1 MCSEPTL
8 IVSQSSLVHS
18 SELVHIVFN
27 GDLSD
32 CPTLSNFFATSED
45 HKYLMSGYR
54 GFPPECV
61 ADIVANSYFIYR
73 GVKHPLYCLL
83 PCGKCKYCKF
93 DYREEIRS
101 RAMIHAANSGT
112 VIFYTLTYSD
122 QHLPTDGLHKEHVSQ
137 AFKRLRTYIHRYIS
151 SDITFTNLYIGEY
164 GTDARYSL
172 RPHYHGILFFER
184 VLERSELD
192 AIRDL
197 FEPTA
202 DQINEALLN
211 ASNPV
216 GLYHKIKKSDI
227 HPSNLYSEHSKLLGF
242 WPYGVLF
249 DFQISKKPLGLAT
262 YVTKYITKNIICDD
276 NEEFIINK
284 ERNNGHYNPF
294 FIQMPKR
301 IGLAVPFIDK
311 YKDYILNSSEST
323 IQVKFTNLD
332 NSVGIQRVRI
342 PRIYLQKL
350 LPTVGR
356 LCPTLVFNAN
366 VVYRLLNECVCDIKL
381 NIEKSDLELFRA
393 RFEPY
398 IYLTRISLK
407 RKEKLKLDTVIGC
420 ITGIYHNSDYQTNLF
435 SRNIFDEFEFDILKI
450 ISAYLDKLSPFC
462 TFEHYESLTFSKFN
476 YYSQLKIP
484 PYDGYKIRR
493 LKDIKIRSDLY
504 YTDFH
509 MVHSEH
515 NSFC

>member
-18 SELVHIVFN
+18 SEPVHIVFN
-27 GDLSD
+27 GELSD
-32 CPTLSNFFATSED
+32 CPTLSNFFSTSD
-45 HKYLMSGYR
+45 DYKYLISGYR

-61 ADIVANSYFIYR
+61 SDIVAQSYFIYR
-73 GVKHPLYCLL
+73 GVKHPLLCLL

-184 VLERSELD
+184 VLECSELD

-197 FEPTA
+197 FKPTT
-202 DQINEALLN
+202 DQYIEEILN
-211 ASNPV
+211 SSNPK
-216 GLYHKIKKSDI
+216 GLIKVLEKRDI
-227 HPSNLYSEHSKLLGF
+227 DISNFSVDHPDCVGF
-242 WPYGVLF
+242 WPHGVMF
-249 DFQISKKPLGLAT
+249 DFQIGKKPLALAT
-262 YVTKYITKNIICDD
+262 YVTKYITKNIIVDDD
-276 NEEFIINK
+276 NKFIINK

-323 IQVKFTNLD
+323 INVKFTNLD

-366 VVYRLLNECVCDIKL
+366 VVNRLLNECVCDTKL
-381 NIEKSDLELFRA
+381 NVEKSDLELLRS

-398 IYLTRISLK
+398 VYLTRMSLK
-407 RKEKLKLDTVIGC
+407 RKDKSKLDTLIGC
-420 ITGIYHNSDYQTNLF
+420 ITGIYHNSVYQF
-435 SRNIFDEFEFDILKI
+435 
-450 ISAYLDKLSPFC
+450 KL
-462 TFEHYESLTFSKFN
+462 Y
-476 YYSQLKIP
+476 
-484 PYDGYKIRR
+484 
-493 LKDIKIRSDLY
+493 
-504 YTDFH
+504 
-509 MVHSEH
+509 
-515 NSFC
+515 